1 MGLTHI
7 RTPKNFDLDE
17 RIERY
22 ADAIERDAPAYAGR
36 WAEACWPLDGAG
48 DGFRRVHLDLGCGK
62 GSFIARCAQRDP
74 DTLFIG
80 MDVEPI
86 CVAYAAQRIIG
97 EGLRNAVVVPLGARA
112 LPRIFGAGELTGI
125 TLNFPTPHPKRHHAA
140 KRLVNVDHL
149 LLYRPLLAPGGTVTL
164 RTDSLPLWEYAKGQ
178 FDAAGYEAQWVSA
191 DVRREHPEFPE
202 TEYEQRLTGRGA
214 AVYGICAAPGQQPD
228 EARIEA
234 GRSAEQSLMR
244 YLPDDLSA
252 LGYVPLGMEAAVE
265 NFRNRERKGKMRIPG
280 SHGRDAG
287 ARQ

>member
-22 ADAIERDAPAYAGR
+22 ADAIERHAPAYAGH
-36 WAEACWPLDGAG
+36 WAEACWPLTASSARSAG
-48 DGFRRVHLDLGCGK
+48 FARVHLDLGCGK
-62 GSFIARCAQRDP
+62 GTFIAQCARRDP

-86 CVAYAAQRIIG
+86 CIAYAAQRIVE
-97 EGLRNAVVVPLGARA
+97 EGLRNAVVVPLGAQA
-112 LPRIFGAGELTGI
+112 LPRIFGTGELAAI

-149 LLYRPLLAPGGTVTL
+149 LLYRPLLAASGTVTL

-178 FDAAGYEAQWVSA
+178 FDAAGYDAQWVSA
-191 DVRREHPEFPE
+191 DVRHEHPGFPE
-202 TEYEQRLTGRGA
+202 TEYEQRLTERGA
-214 AVYGICAAPGQQPD
+214 AVYGICATPGQEPD

-234 GRSAEQSLMR
+234 GRAAEQSLMC
-244 YLPDDLSA
+244 YLPDDLSS
-252 LGYVPLGMEAAVE
+252 LDYVPLGMEAAVE
-265 NFRNRERKGKMRIPG
+265 NFRNRERKGKTRIPG
-280 SHGRDAG
+280 SHS
-287 ARQ
+287 